1 MNILLHVCC
10 GQCLIYPYQT
20 LLKEDHK
27 VTGFFFN
34 PNIHPYTEHKMRMD
48 ALRGY
53 VESITKDE
61 AIKMIY
67 KDDQRLKEFLRGA
80 VDTEDRCS
88 FCYEFRLNETAK
100 TAKLENFDMFT
111 TTLLGS
117 PHQKHDVI
125 KEVGERVG
133 KKHGVSFY
141 YEDFRP
147 GFNNARSVWRETK
160 LYRQKYCGCIFSEM
174 ERYNK
179 Q

>member
-1 MNILLHVCC
+1 
-10 GQCLIYPYQT
+10 
-20 LLKEDHK
+20 
-27 VTGFFFN
+27 
-34 PNIHPYTEHKMRMD
+34 MRMD